1 MVNPFRKTRDGV
13 VHFYTQRSSLAF
25 FSTLFVLFAIIAL
38 SHYLRTPE
46 PEAVKPE
53 REAKSTTIYSA
64 ASPLYLQATS
74 QVKKDGV
81 TQIVALTSGI
91 VMDIVT
97 KPGSAVQSG
106 TTILTLTND
115 YNSGTTSLENE
126 IARNNLLLTQE
137 ISGLD
142 KDIQSNQTEIAEADD
157 TLTRREREV
166 ELRTLEKAR
175 ETRRVTL
182 TNAELNYRLTTLN
195 DAVLK
200 PRSLSSGFVQSITVQ
215 EGDYVAPGTLLAT
228 ISNPF
233 GTTVVEAFVTSE
245 IASYIDITKEAKI
258 TLANGTVAKVIPTYF
273 SASED
278 QDGMFMIQFIL
289 SDEIAKDVPAQQ
301 NIKVEL
307 PLRFTN
313 QTAVLVPLDTVYRNS
328 DSAVVLVNVNG
339 KAESRTV
346 TLGHIRGNYIEV
358 ISGLSQEDQIIL
370 NRFVLAGD
378 SIEVISE

>member
-1 MVNPFRKTRDGV
+1 MFNPFRKTRDSV
-13 VHFYTQRSSLAF
+13 VSFYTKRSSLAF
-25 FSTLFVLFAIIAL
+25 FSTLLVLFALIAL
-38 SHYLRTPE
+38 SHYLRTPDPE
-46 PEAVKPE
+46 PVKPE
-53 REAKSTTIYSA
+53 REAKKTEIYSVT
-64 ASPLYLQATS
+64 SPLYLQATS
-74 QVKKDGV
+74 EVKKDGI
-81 TQIVALTSGI
+81 TQIAALTSGI
-91 VMDIVT
+91 VMDIVM

-106 TTILTLTND
+106 STILTLTND

-137 ISGLD
+137 ISKLD
-142 KDIQSNQTEIAEADD
+142 QDIQSNETEIAESDD
-157 TLTRREREV
+157 ALTRREREI
-166 ELRTLEKAR
+166 ELDTLEKAR
-175 ETRRVTL
+175 ETRKVTL

-200 PRSLSSGFVQSITVQ
+200 PRALSSGFVQSISVQ
-215 EGDYVAPGTLLAT
+215 EGDYVAPGTPLAT

-233 GTTVVEAFVTSE
+233 GTTIVEASVTSE

-258 TLANGTVAKVIPTYF
+258 TLSNGTVAKVIPTYF

-289 SDEIAKDVPAQQ
+289 SDEIAKDVPAHQ

-313 QTAVLVPLDTVYRNS
+313 QTAILVPLDTVYRNS

-346 TLGHIRGNYIEV
+346 SLGHIRGNYIEV

-378 SIEVISE
+378 NIEVISE